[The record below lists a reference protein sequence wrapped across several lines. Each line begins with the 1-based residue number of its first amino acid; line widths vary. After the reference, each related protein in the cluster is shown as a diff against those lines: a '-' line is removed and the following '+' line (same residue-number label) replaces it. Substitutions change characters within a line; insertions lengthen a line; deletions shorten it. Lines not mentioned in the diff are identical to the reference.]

1 MKRPSNVLWITLLT
15 TLLFA
20 GAAGAALIDALS
32 ATFTAPNDRGAQL
45 RITGPKGFVFE
56 HTLKAGEV
64 FAFSPYDADGKLLA
78 DGLYRWN
85 VAALS
90 ATAPAPSNRSSLVS
104 DAKRGLGK
112 AGLGRAEVQSGY
124 FTLSGGYFVTAAVE
138 ESADKDQ
145 VILDD
150 LIVDGSACVG
160 LDCVN
165 GESFGFDT
173 IRMKE
178 NNTRL
183 KFEDTSTGTFPSVD
197 WQLTANDSA
206 NGGANRFSIDD
217 ITNGRTPF
225 TVEANAPSHS
235 LYVDDGGRIGIG
247 TNTPVVQLH
256 VKDGNTP
263 TLRLEQDGSSG
274 FAAQTWDVAGNE
286 ANFFVRDATNGSTL
300 PFRIQPGA
308 PSNAISVRSSGAIGM
323 GIQSPGN
330 MDDSNQAT
338 VHIRRTDGTAGLLI
352 EEASGTNDDSRFLLE
367 MRNNGFANFTMTD
380 TSSNDSWDFSAA
392 GAFRINKQGSGAS
405 EFTLFSGGDLQISGD
420 LTVVGG
426 CTGCDAVFTPEFD
439 LESIEEHAELMWQNS
454 YLPGVG
460 PTPEGPTQVRV
471 FEKVTGMLQELE
483 KAHIYIEQL
492 NDQLKEKASEV
503 DDLKAR
509 LARLEALIDQQ

>member
-286 ANFFVRDATNGSTL
+286 TNFFVRDATNGSTL
-300 PFRIQPGA
+300 PFRIRPGA
-308 PSNAISVRSSGAIGM
+308 PSSSIDVAADGDVGIGTSSPDASLDIEGSSGNEGIRVTDTNAIVEEHADMLILTANGGQGFQLEDSDAGRSWFFTQNTAGRFVINSTLGVGNEFNLNGANGNLTLLGSITTGM
-323 GIQSPGN
+323 GN
-330 MDDSNQAT
+330 TCDA
-338 VHIRRTDGTAGLLI
+338 
-352 EEASGTNDDSRFLLE
+352 
-367 MRNNGFANFTMTD
+367 
-380 TSSNDSWDFSAA
+380 
-392 GAFRINKQGSGAS
+392 
-405 EFTLFSGGDLQISGD
+405 
-420 LTVVGG
+420 
-426 CTGCDAVFTPEFD
+426 GCDRVFQPDYEV
-439 LESIEEHAELMWQNS
+439 ESIEQHAEFMWENS
-454 YLPGVG
+454 HLQGVG
-460 PTPEGPTQVRV
+460 PTPETGGSINLNQ
-471 FEKVTGMLQELE
+471 KVGGILNELE

-492 NDQLKEKASEV
+492 HQ
-503 DDLKAR
+503 R
-509 LARLEALIDQQ
+509 LERLEALLEEKAAIAAE